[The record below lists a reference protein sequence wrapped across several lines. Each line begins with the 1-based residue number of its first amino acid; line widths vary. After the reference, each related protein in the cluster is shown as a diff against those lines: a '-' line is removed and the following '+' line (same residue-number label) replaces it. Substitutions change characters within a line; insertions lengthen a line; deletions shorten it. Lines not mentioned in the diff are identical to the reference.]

1 MAEVPAPQVRAPT
14 QDSFN
19 NFMSRVGIGPG
30 AGVNSNPS
38 QGATYGFNPITRNR
52 TLCEWMYRGSWIVQ
66 RAVDAVAEDM
76 TRKGVELQG
85 VEPDQNE
92 LMDQQ
97 LALTGTWTGIEDTIR
112 WSRLF
117 GGAIGIMLIDGQ
129 DTSTPLQVETIAKNQ
144 YRGML
149 VLDRW
154 VAWPNLNDLV
164 TDLGPDLGKP
174 RYYDVPQGM
183 PGVPP
188 MRVHYSRVIRL
199 EGHNLPYFQRTAENG
214 WGASIIEVLYDRL
227 VAFDSTTQGT
237 AQLVYR
243 AHLRTVKVEKLR
255 EIIAAGGPPM
265 EALMAQMEMMR
276 RYQVNE
282 GITLLDAKDEYESF
296 QFTFGG
302 LDAVLEQFGD
312 QLCGALRIPRTRLF
326 GQSPGGLN
334 STGDSDM
341 QAYDQD
347 IASEQNT
354 KLRRGLNMLLQ
365 VAYRSILGAPPMDT
379 FTFVFKPLREMTEKE
394 RGEIA
399 AQTTTAVVQAFDAG
413 IVDRERALSELRQS
427 GEVTGLWTTI
437 SDEDIEDAKADPPL
451 SQQNQQEELMKSM
464 GGMGGQPG
472 EGPPGAGEGP
482 PGEHGPPKP
491 GEPGPVHGGGD
502 DKKPEKPSVNA
513 PNPAVDISKLRR
525 LRQGAA

>member
-1 MAEVPAPQVRAPT
+1 MADVPAKPVGEVQTR
-14 QDSFN
+14 DSFN

-30 AGVNSNPS
+30 GAGNPS

-76 TRKGVELQG
+76 IRKGVELKG
-85 VEPDQNE
+85 LEPDDNE
-92 LMDQQ
+92 LIDQQ
-97 LALTGTWTGIEDTIR
+97 LALLGAWTGVEDTIR
-112 WSRLF
+112 WARLF

-129 DTSTPLQVETIAKNQ
+129 DTKEPLRVETIAKDQ
-144 YRGML
+144 FRGML

-174 RYYDVPQGM
+174 RYYDVPAGM

-188 MRVHYSRVIRL
+188 IKVHYSRVIRL
-199 EGHNLPYFQRTAENG
+199 EGHNLPYFQRTSENG

-243 AHLRTVKVEKLR
+243 AHLRTVKVQKLR

-265 EALMAQMEMMR
+265 EALMAQFEMMR
-276 RYQVNE
+276 RFQTNE
-282 GITLLDAKDEYESF
+282 GLTLLDSNDEFESF
-296 QFTFGG
+296 QFSFGG

-326 GQSPGGLN
+326 GESPGGLN

-347 IASEQNT
+347 IASLQNS
-354 KLRRGLNMLLQ
+354 KLRRGTNILLQ
-365 VAYRSILGAPPMDT
+365 VAHRSVLGRPPDGT
-379 FTFVFKPLREMTEKE
+379 FTFVFKPLWEMTEKE

-451 SQQNQQEELMKSM
+451 SEQANEEHVAGMM
-464 GGMGGQPG
+464 GPMMG
-472 EGPPGAGEGP
+472 GPPGFGGKPPAGGP
-482 PGEHGPPKP
+482 GGDQGHGKPGEPPPSLKGGAEGPPKP
-491 GEPGPVHGGGD
+491 G
-502 DKKPEKPSVNA
+502 VNA
-513 PNPAVDISKLRR
+513 PARPANVSR
-525 LRQGAA
+525 LPRPMKQGAA